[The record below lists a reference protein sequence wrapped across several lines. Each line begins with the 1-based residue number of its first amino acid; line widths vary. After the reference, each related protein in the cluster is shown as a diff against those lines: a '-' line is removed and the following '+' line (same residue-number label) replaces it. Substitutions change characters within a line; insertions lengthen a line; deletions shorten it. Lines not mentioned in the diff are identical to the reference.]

1 MPTSRNDPLTT
12 GSALNPNL
20 VSRSTAVEMGSS
32 ARTET
37 TRTVIRSRTR
47 SATGAP

>member
-1 MPTSRNDPLTT
+1 
-12 GSALNPNL
+12 
-20 VSRSTAVEMGSS
+20 MGSS